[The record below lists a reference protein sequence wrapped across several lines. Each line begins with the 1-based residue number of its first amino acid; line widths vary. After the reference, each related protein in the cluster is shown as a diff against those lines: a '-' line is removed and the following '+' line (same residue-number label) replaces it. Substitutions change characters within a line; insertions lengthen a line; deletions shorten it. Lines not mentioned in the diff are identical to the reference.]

1 MNGSHLITNSLVRTD
16 IFVQEGGEEGR
27 AIVEED
33 LDQLAKEIEA
43 THEVENQ
50 ATSKR
55 RKRRKRRRRQAQGT
69 GRETQLKEDL
79 AWLEKALGEME
90 KSLLG
95 AKYTDLSDLEIDV
108 AKYGSHPLQEL
119 LKPFM
124 ELRDRKLKVERD
136 LYQLSDSTN
145 NYEPNDVCDQELHAE
160 DQCENSLE
168 KQAQQGIEDV
178 QELRETEVCR
188 ADQAADQ
195 ECSNCA
201 LQATT
206 EELQE
211 LVEKESENIEE
222 SEIQNAIS
230 KGKAETGLLK
240 KVDTGPTNLQLR
252 NAKENYGEGGKLK
265 DNDQNSD
272 EGLKECE
279 DETLPANMKWMKEKS
294 KEEGKDQKKIEKIHF
309 HTQTV
314 GNQTR
319 ERKMRRRKV
328 CELCGAANTDEG
340 FDLYWCAG
348 CKKVRWGF

>member
-1 MNGSHLITNSLVRTD
+1 MTLQVGRSHLITNSLVGTD
-16 IFVQEGGEEGR
+16 IFVQEGGEAGR
-27 AIVEED
+27 AGVLED

-95 AKYTDLSDLEIDV
+95 AKYTDLSDIEKDV

-145 NYEPNDVCDQELHAE
+145 NFEPNDVCDQELHAE

-206 EELQE
+206 EEPQE
-211 LVEKESENIEE
+211 LVGKEPENIEE

-230 KGKAETGLLK
+230 KGKAQSGLLK
-240 KVDTGPTNLQLR
+240 KVDTGPSDLQLR

-279 DETLPANMKWMKEKS
+279 DETLPG
-294 KEEGKDQKKIEKIHF
+294 GKDQKKIEEIHF
-309 HTQTV
+309 NTKTD

-340 FDLYWCAG
+340 FDLFWCAG